1 MKKVLMKE
9 LPEST
14 IYLLEK
20 QGFVIVSTLDSQGRI
35 HCSAK
40 GIAAIEKKG
49 MIYLIDVY
57 RANTFNNLKR
67 NSTISVTAV
76 DEHQFTG
83 YSLKGRAEIIEREKI
98 KKHIIERWEEKVT
111 RRASNRVIKNI
122 KGEKKDS
129 HHPEA
134 LFPQPEYLI
143 KMEVEEVVDLTPS
156 NLKKKEGIDG

>member
-1 MKKVLMKE
+1 MKE

-40 GIAAIEKKG
+40 GIVGIEEKG
-49 MIYLIDVY
+49 VIYLIDLY

-67 NSTISVTAV
+67 NSTISITAV

-83 YSLKGRAEIIEREKI
+83 YTLKGRAEIIDREKI
-98 KKHIIERWEEKVT
+98 KSHIIERWEERVT
-111 RRASNRVIKNI
+111 RRVAKRVIKNI
-122 KGEKKDS
+122 KKEKKGS

-143 KMEVEEVVDLTPS
+143 KMEVEEVVDLTPG
-156 NLKKKEGIDG
+156 NLKKKEDIDG